1 MENWIPFAE
10 GEYLVDQALLMAADH
25 KAVQLED
32 AVVEVYSDR
41 RGRRYLRGRG
51 RVRNALLIEL
61 LEDSDRV
68 DLLLD
73 FGAEFKYLLQEP
85 NLQGGKVFAPDVR
98 SVLQFTP
105 QDAWRQMPPDE
116 FKSLCEGLQLLIEH

>member
-1 MENWIPFAE
+1 MENWIPFGE
-10 GEYLVDQALLMAADH
+10 GEYLVDQALLVATDR

-32 AVVEVYSDR
+32 VVVEIYSDR
-41 RGRRYLRGRG
+41 QGRRYLKGRG
-51 RVRNALLIEL
+51 RLRNALLVEL
-61 LEDSDRV
+61 LDESDRV

-105 QDAWRQMPPDE
+105 QDPWRQLPPDE
-116 FKSLCEGLQLLIEH
+116 FEGLCASLKLLS

>member
-10 GEYLVDQALLMAADH
+10 GEYLVDQALLVATDR

-32 AVVEVYSDR
+32 VIVEIYSDR
-41 RGRRYLRGRG
+41 QGRRYLKGRG
-51 RVRNALLIEL
+51 RLRNTLLVEL
-61 LEDSDRV
+61 LDDSDRV

-105 QDAWRQMPPDE
+105 QAPWRQMPPDE
-116 FKSLCEGLQLLIEH
+116 FESLCASLRLLI